1 MSSTVNQTG
10 TVQGEAVAKYAAD
23 VPRHFEAL
31 IPEVPRYCGW
41 HEESDQRSQVPVVP

>member
-1 MSSTVNQTG
+1 MSSTVYQTG
-10 TVQGEAVAKYAAD
+10 TVQSEEIAKHVAD

-41 HEESDQRSQVPVVP
+41 HEEGDHRSQVPVVP